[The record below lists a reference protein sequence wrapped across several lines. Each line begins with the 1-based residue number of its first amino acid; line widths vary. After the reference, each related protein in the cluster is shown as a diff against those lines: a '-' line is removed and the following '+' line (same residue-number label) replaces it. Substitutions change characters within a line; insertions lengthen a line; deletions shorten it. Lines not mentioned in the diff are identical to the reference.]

1 MVAGSATCGI
11 SDEIAFVSSKR
22 SLSSDLNRSSDV
34 LAIARDLASFAPHSA
49 GMSWDPWHL
58 NEVAHAHAEAQ
69 ASLEA
74 FVSQNPFACL
84 GASRGASDIAA
95 FEAAA
100 AAGSSPGA
108 AAALTSA
115 AATAAP
121 AASSSSA
128 GEVKDLIKTVDTG
141 GEGSK

>member
-1 MVAGSATCGI
+1 VASAM
-11 SDEIAFVSSKR
+11 K
-22 SLSSDLNRSSDV
+22 SLLHLVRGRFPAILNRSSDV
-34 LAIARDLASFAPHSA
+34 LAIARDLASFASHCA

-58 NEVAHAHAEAQ
+58 NEVEQAHAEAQ

-74 FVSQNPFACL
+74 FVSQNPFACG
-84 GASRGASDIAA
+84 GASEIAA
-95 FEAAA
+95 SEAAA
-100 AAGSSPGA
+100 AAGFSPGA

-128 GEVKDLIKTVDTG
+128 GEVKDLIKTVDTV
-141 GEGSK
+141 SS

>member
-1 MVAGSATCGI
+1 
-11 SDEIAFVSSKR
+11 
-22 SLSSDLNRSSDV
+22 
-34 LAIARDLASFAPHSA
+34 
-49 GMSWDPWHL
+49 MSWDPWHL